1 MKEHRCKFKID
12 KITYSKSMV
21 QNNALGYLK
30 YDLNLILKGTVI
42 QIEKARK
49 NDRLRVSK
57 VFWKFYISTIYIS
70 AVIYPWSLLFS

>member
-12 KITYSKSMV
+12 KITYSKFIA
-21 QNNALGYLK
+21 QNNVLGYLK
-30 YDLNLILKGTVI
+30 YDLNVILKGTVI

-57 VFWKFYISTIYIS
+57 VF
-70 AVIYPWSLLFS
+70 

>member
-1 MKEHRCKFKID
+1 
-12 KITYSKSMV
+12 MV

-57 VFWKFYISTIYIS
+57 VFWKFYISTICIS

>member
-12 KITYSKSMV
+12 KITYSKSKV

-57 VFWKFYISTIYIS
+57 VF
-70 AVIYPWSLLFS
+70 

>member
-1 MKEHRCKFKID
+1 
-12 KITYSKSMV
+12 MV

>member
-1 MKEHRCKFKID
+1 
-12 KITYSKSMV
+12 MV

-49 NDRLRVSK
+49 NDCLRVSK
-57 VFWKFYISTIYIS
+57 VF
-70 AVIYPWSLLFS
+70 